1 MNKKEEWCG
10 ARLKMKV
17 AVKFFSYISPKIPKF
32 IKKDFLKTNIYKAL
46 RIQIKLFLAAGHR
59 LRQL

>member
-17 AVKFFSYISPKIPKF
+17 VKFFSYISPKIPKF
-32 IKKDFLKTNIYKAL
+32 VKKIL
-46 RIQIKLFLAAGHR
+46 
-59 LRQL
+59 

>member
-17 AVKFFSYISPKIPKF
+17 AVKFFSYILPKIPKF
-32 IKKDFLKTNIYKAL
+32 VKKFSKITV
-46 RIQIKLFLAAGHR
+46 
-59 LRQL
+59 

>member
-17 AVKFFSYISPKIPKF
+17 VKFFSYISQKIPKF
-32 IKKDFLKTNIYKAL
+32 VKKNSLKL
-46 RIQIKLFLAAGHR
+46 LFKKKYDKSF
-59 LRQL
+59 